1 MPFLSMGDYTTCK
14 IGLNPLL
21 AKSLFPQTLSTNRPA
36 HLILVNVLEH
46 SDSFDVES
54 ILQKHALRVRMGLII
69 LNESII
75 AMQRMSL
82 TRSENAIMISWG
94 EKVIHTRT
102 LKKYLY

>member
-1 MPFLSMGDYTTCK
+1 M
-14 IGLNPLL
+14 
-21 AKSLFPQTLSTNRPA
+21 A
-36 HLILVNVLEH
+36 EH
-46 SDSFDVES
+46 SDYADIES
-54 ILQKHALRVRMGLII
+54 ILQMLALRVRKGLII

-82 TRSENAIMISWG
+82 TRSENAIMIFWG

>member
-1 MPFLSMGDYTTCK
+1 V
-14 IGLNPLL
+14 
-21 AKSLFPQTLSTNRPA
+21 A
-36 HLILVNVLEH
+36 EH
-46 SDSFDVES
+46 SDYADIES
-54 ILQKHALRVRMGLII
+54 ILQMLALRVRKGLII

-82 TRSENAIMISWG
+82 TRSENAIMIFWG